1 MLIVVK
7 YLSALKQLKNQDTV
21 VPPTPTSTLFE
32 LNVTEFNVRL
42 IDWRVGS
49 EANTTPRFERVLN
62 RQAFSSPILK

>member
-42 IDWRVGS
+42 IDWRVGKVKQIPNQGLHVS
-49 EANTTPRFERVLN
+49 LTAKHFQVP
-62 RQAFSSPILK
+62 S